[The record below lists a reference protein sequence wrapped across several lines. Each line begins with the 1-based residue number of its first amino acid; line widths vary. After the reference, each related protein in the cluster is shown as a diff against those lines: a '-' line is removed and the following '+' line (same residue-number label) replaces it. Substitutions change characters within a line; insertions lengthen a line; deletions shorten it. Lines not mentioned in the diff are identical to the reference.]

1 MATKAQRF
9 KAEEIQRARRPS
21 SPKLVRAAP
30 QAKPHNLSARAGRNA
45 LVRYEGSEGPPSRK
59 STRKSRNHQ
68 RPDNPLERAVVVQH
82 ASSDARAARASV
94 KAISV
99 SGKSRGP
106 ISRR

>member
-21 SPKLVRAAP
+21 SPKLVRAP
-30 QAKPHNLSARAGRNA
+30 QAKPHNLGARAGKNA
-45 LVRYEGSEGPPSRK
+45 LVRYEDSAGPPSRK